1 MIKRVTTLHENVPV
15 RPRWLELDE
24 LADVDVSSEEP
35 TSPIEGAFSSDAP
48 AGWRAAAPGPQSVRL
63 LFRQPVRLTRIEL
76 IFEESAHAR
85 TQEFV
90 LRWRASGAEKDADI
104 VRQQF
109 TFAPAGTTRERDEY
123 SVDLDQVVAL
133 ELLIVP
139 DISGGEA
146 RATLEQLSVA

>member
-1 MIKRVTTLHENVPV
+1 MIKRVTTVHENVPA
-15 RPRWLELDE
+15 RPEWLELDE

-35 TSPIEGAFSSDAP
+35 TSPIERAFTYAP
-48 AGWRAAAPGPQSVRL
+48 GGWRAAAPGPQSVRL
-63 LFRQPVRLTRIEL
+63 LFRHPVRLTRIAL
-76 IFEESAHAR
+76 TFEESAHAR

-90 LRWRASGAEKDADI
+90 LRWRASGADRDADI

-109 TFAPAGTTRERDEY
+109 TFAPAGSTREREEY

-146 RATLEQLSVA
+146 RATLKQLSVA

>member
-1 MIKRVTTLHENVPV
+1 MATATRT
-15 RPRWLELDE
+15 RD
-24 LADVDVSSEEP
+24 
-35 TSPIEGAFSSDAP
+35 
-48 AGWRAAAPGPQSVRL
+48 RAIRTPPCGSL
-63 LFRQPVRLTRIEL
+63 GSNL
-76 IFEESAHAR
+76 ILEESAHAR

-90 LRWRASGAEKDADI
+90 LRWRASGAARDAEI

-109 TFAPAGTTRERDEY
+109 TFAPAGTTREREEY

-146 RATLEQLSVA
+146 RATFEKLSVA